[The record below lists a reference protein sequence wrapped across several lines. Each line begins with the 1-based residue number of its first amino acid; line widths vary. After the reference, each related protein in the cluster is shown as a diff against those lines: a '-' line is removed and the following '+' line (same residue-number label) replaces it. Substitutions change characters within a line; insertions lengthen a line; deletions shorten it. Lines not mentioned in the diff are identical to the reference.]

1 MMWFGSDI
9 WGKAFPSKR
18 GLSVLELQNVN
29 ASYGQAQVLFNVSL
43 AVKSGNL
50 LLIRGL
56 NGAGKS
62 SLLKAIM
69 GLMPQATGQIFWQGE
84 ALHALAPHERSQKGL
99 GYVPEDRR
107 LFSALTVKQNLEIAI
122 PRLQRKLPNGQAGLQ
137 LTDVLDLFPALAGM
151 LNRPASQ
158 MSGGEQQM
166 LAMGRTLMT
175 QAHLLILDEPCE
187 GIAPV
192 LVQAMARALERL
204 KQQGLTLLVAEQN
217 QTLADMAD
225 QVLTLAGGSLQN

>member
-1 MMWFGSDI
+1 
-9 WGKAFPSKR
+9 
-18 GLSVLELQNVN
+18 VLEIQNLN

-43 AVKSGNL
+43 LVPRGNM

-69 GLMPQATGQIFWQGE
+69 GLMPQSTGNVLWQGQ
-84 ALHALAPHERSQKGL
+84 ALHSLKPHERSLKGL

-107 LFSALTVKQNLEIAI
+107 LFSALTVRQNLEIAT
-122 PRLQRKLPNGQAGLQ
+122 PNQPKHRPHGQPGLQ
-137 LTDVLDLFPALAGM
+137 LQEVLELFPSLSSM
-151 LNRPASQ
+151 LERPAAQ

-166 LAMGRTLMT
+166 LAIGRTLMT
-175 QAHLLILDEPCE
+175 QADVLILDEPCE

-192 LVQAMARALERL
+192 LVQAIARALAAL
-204 KQQGLTLLVAEQN
+204 KAQGYTFLIAEQN
-217 QTLADMAD
+217 QTLTGMAD
-225 QVLTLAGGSLQN
+225 KVLTLSGGVIQD